1 MKRIDKVYNCLK
13 ELCNKQLA
21 ERGEVVGVSAMEIA
35 HALNIQRT
43 NASSDLNTL
52 LEKEKL

>member
-1 MKRIDKVYNCLK
+1 VKRIDKVYNCLK

-35 HALNIQRT
+35 HALN
-43 NASSDLNTL
+43 
-52 LEKEKL
+52 